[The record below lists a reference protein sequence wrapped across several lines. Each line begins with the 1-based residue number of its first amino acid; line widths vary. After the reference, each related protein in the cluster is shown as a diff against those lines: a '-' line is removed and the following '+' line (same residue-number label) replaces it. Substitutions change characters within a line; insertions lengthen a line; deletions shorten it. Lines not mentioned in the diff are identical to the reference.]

1 MLNMINIFA
10 MLKRGFLGLMLGV
23 MLIASTACTRIETG
37 EVGVRINASKQI
49 EGAEL
54 QAGTFNQTIIGS
66 ILTFPVKDIT
76 VQIDNKTPMT
86 ADNSPLAD
94 FDITVVYG
102 LNPASVAEL
111 YSTKSKSFHTE
122 HNGDIYLM
130 HSYMTTLVNN
140 AAYKVVRDYKS
151 LEVADNRAKIEAQI
165 RDVVTNELKEQK
177 LDTSLSL
184 TVVQIR
190 NILPNAEIL
199 KSATDYVKSQNALKI
214 AENEVKLAKLE
225 SERMAALASNSG
237 QSIAY
242 MQAQA
247 TLNLSQAAL
256 QGNINTILIPH
267 GMTMFGSTGK

>member
-1 MLNMINIFA
+1 MKVTKVIQRLIQGLALGAMI
-10 MLKRGFLGLMLGV
+10 
-23 MLIASTACTRIETG
+23 IASTACTRIETG

-49 EGAEL
+49 EGTEL
-54 QAGTFNQTIIGS
+54 QAGSFNQTIIGS

-76 VQIDNKTPMT
+76 VAIDNKTPMT

-102 LNPASVAEL
+102 LNPTSVAEL
-111 YSTKSKSFHTE
+111 YSTKSKSFHSE
-122 HNGDIYLM
+122 SGGDIYLM

-140 AAYKVVRDYKS
+140 AAYKVVREYKS

-165 RDVVTNELKEQK
+165 RDVVSNELKDQK
-177 LDTSLSL
+177 LDTSVTL

-190 NILPNAEIL
+190 NILPNADIL
-199 KSATDYVKSQNALKI
+199 KSATDYVRSQNALKI

-256 QGNINTILIPH
+256 NGKINTILIPH
-267 GMTMFGSTGK
+267 GMTMFGAAK